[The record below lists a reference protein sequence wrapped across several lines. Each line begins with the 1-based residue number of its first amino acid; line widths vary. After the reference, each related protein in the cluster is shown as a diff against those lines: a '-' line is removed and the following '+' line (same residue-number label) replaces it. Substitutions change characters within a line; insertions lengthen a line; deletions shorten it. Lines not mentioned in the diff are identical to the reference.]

1 MAEAVPAVP
10 RTRSLLGL
18 AGTLIGLSLIIL
30 LGYLTFVFFVASF
43 APTAGALSLVIF
55 ATVAGV
61 ATFFNP
67 CAFPLLPGYLAH
79 QVKVTPEEKRKGLGA
94 LLYGGS
100 VAALGLTTFNLI
112 LGGILAVLGVAFLGS
127 LALASAE
134 PNLGVRIFRGVVGIL
149 LIALGVSH
157 VTGRGLTFG
166 FLEGIGQRFRFFQGT
181 SPTKELYA
189 YGFGYNAV
197 GIGCGGPILAGLSV
211 FAFAFGGFGATL
223 VAFLVFSLTMAS
235 LMIVISVL
243 PAILG
248 GTSMRRLGRSTGKI
262 QRVAGI
268 GQAIVGAFILFS
280 SIYTAL
286 FVEAFFPS

>member
-1 MAEAVPAVP
+1 MAEEVPAVSRIHP
-10 RTRSLLGL
+10 LLRL
-18 AGTLIGLSLIIL
+18 AGALIAISLIIL
-30 LGYLTFVFFVASF
+30 LGYFTFVLFVVSF
-43 APTAGALSLVIF
+43 APNAGAFSLIIF
-55 ATVAGV
+55 AAVAGV

-67 CAFPLLPGYLAH
+67 CAFPLMPGYLAH
-79 QVKVTPEEKRKGLGA
+79 QVKVTPGEERRSLGS

-100 VAALGLTTFNLI
+100 IAAMGLSTFNLL
-112 LGGILAVLGVAFLGS
+112 LGGILAFLGATFLGS

-134 PNLGVRIFRGVVGIL
+134 PNLAVRIFRGVVGIL

-157 VTGRGLTFG
+157 VTGRGLSFG
-166 FLEGIGQRFRFFQGT
+166 FLEGIGQRFRFFKGT
-181 SPTKELYA
+181 RSTKELYA

-235 LMIVISVL
+235 LMIAISLL
-243 PAILG
+243 PTILG
-248 GTSMRRLGRSTGKI
+248 AAPMRRLGRSTGKI
-262 QRVAGI
+262 QRISGI
-268 GQAIVGAFILFS
+268 VQTIVGIFILFS

-286 FVEAFFPS
+286 FVGVFFPS

>member
-1 MAEAVPAVP
+1 MSEEVSAVS
-10 RTRSLLGL
+10 RSRPLLGL
-18 AGTLIGLSLIIL
+18 AGALLAVSLIIL
-30 LGYLTFVFFVASF
+30 LGYVTFVFFVASF
-43 APTAGALSLVIF
+43 APTAGALSLLIF
-55 ATVAGV
+55 AAVAGV

-79 QVKVTPEEKRKGLGA
+79 QVKVAPEEQRKGLGP

-100 VAALGLTTFNLI
+100 IAALGLSPFNLI
-112 LGGILAVLGVAFLGS
+112 LGGVLAFLGVAFLGS
-127 LALASAE
+127 LALAGPE
-134 PNLGVRIFRGVVGIL
+134 PNLAVRVFRGVVGGL

-157 VTGRGLTFG
+157 VIGRGLSFG

-223 VAFLVFSLTMAS
+223 LAFLVFSLTMAS
-235 LMIVISVL
+235 LMIAISLL
-243 PAILG
+243 PALVG
-248 GTSMRRLGRSTGKI
+248 GASMRRLGRSTGKI
-262 QRVAGI
+262 QRVSGTV
-268 GQAIVGAFILFS
+268 QAVVGAFILFS
-280 SIYTAL
+280 SIYTSL
-286 FVEAFFPS
+286 FVQVFFPV